1 MKTIKDKAVKTL
13 IITDPQIDFMPGGT
27 LAVPGGN
34 EIIPVIN
41 GIQEKFDLVVTTQD
55 WHPIGHMSFASN
67 HQGKNPFEKIEVN
80 GMEQILWPD
89 HCIQESAGAEF
100 HPNLKMNRTE
110 AVIRKGMSPD
120 IDSYSAFA
128 DNYHKKTT
136 GLAGYL
142 RGKGSTVLYFCGLAA
157 DFCVYYSIKDALK
170 EGFAVKLIENATRPI
185 DQDNYEKIKEEL
197 KGLGV
202 ELIQSS
208 SI

>member
-1 MKTIKDKAVKTL
+1 MKTL

-41 GIQEKFDLVVTTQD
+41 VIQEKFDLVVTTQD
-55 WHPIGHMSFASN
+55 WHPIEHMSFASN
-67 HQGKNPFEKIEVN
+67 HQGKNPFEKIKVN

-89 HCIQESAGAEF
+89 HCIQGSAGAEF

-142 RGKGSTVLYFCGLAA
+142 RDKGSTVLYFCGLAA

-170 EGFAVKLIENATRPI
+170 EGFTVKLIENATRPI
-185 DQDNYEKIKEEL
+185 NQANYEKIKEEL
-197 KGLGV
+197 NVLGV

-208 SI
+208 NI

>member
-1 MKTIKDKAVKTL
+1 MKTL